1 MLDGFKAEDLLEDAK
16 RVLRITGF
24 NFDEEIEDII
34 SAGAH
39 DLRIAGIINIDPEEP
54 LIKRAILTYCR
65 LHFGEPVDPVR
76 LKASYDEQKAQLKT
90 ASGFTDWGN
99 DNG

>member
-1 MLDGFKAEDLLEDAK
+1 MLDGFNAEDLLEDAK
-16 RVLRITGF
+16 RVLRITRF
-24 NFDEEIEDII
+24 DFDEEIEGII

-39 DLRIAGIINIDPEEP
+39 DLSIAGIININPKEP

-65 LHFGEPVDPVR
+65 LHFGEPADPAR
-76 LKASYDEQKAQLKT
+76 LKASYDEQKAQLKV
-90 ASGFTDWGN
+90 ASNFTDWGN